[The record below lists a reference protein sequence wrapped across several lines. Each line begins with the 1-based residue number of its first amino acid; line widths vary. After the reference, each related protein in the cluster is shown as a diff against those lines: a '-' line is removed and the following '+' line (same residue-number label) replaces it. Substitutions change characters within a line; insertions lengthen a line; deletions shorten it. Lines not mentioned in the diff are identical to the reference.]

1 MSPQALSPPPW
12 CTVRDAAPSDT
23 RSALHASYRCRAL
36 ERREQGLC
44 AEAIE
49 SCELHTGDDVKIR
62 CASAVIDQ
70 MQVGRHATLAAVAG
84 GAVAVHGLDGS
95 AAITTDGGD
104 VVVQLQERSRSVEV
118 NR

>member
-1 MSPQALSPPPW
+1 
-12 CTVRDAAPSDT
+12 
-23 RSALHASYRCRAL
+23 
-36 ERREQGLC
+36 
-44 AEAIE
+44 
-49 SCELHTGDDVKIR
+49 
-62 CASAVIDQ
+62 